1 MLCVRFFC
9 RRVTGQYIVARKT
22 INFSQ
27 QYETFLL
34 SKHQFNSVR
43 FLQDEQCRIFGCD
56 FIHFFNHSVNKR
68 TVFMSRQGW
77 ACLRRKWLH
86 LYQCLFYE
94 LRVSTFIHSFRNCI
108 FIKILADK
116 SQILYG
122 EYHILSAE
130 WQRPKTRCFVVHVI
144 SLITLCVEQM
154 ANLTGTGA
162 WRLACKYSFTNRCIL
177 SNFGHIRRF

>member
-9 RRVTGQYIVARKT
+9 RIVTGQYIVARKT

-27 QYETFLL
+27 QFETFLL
-34 SKHQFNSVR
+34 LKYQFNPVR
-43 FLQDEQCRIFGCD
+43 FLQDEHRRILGSD

-77 ACLRRKWLH
+77 ACLWRKWLH
-86 LYQCLFYE
+86 LYQCLFHE
-94 LRVSTFIHSFRNCI
+94 MRVSTFIHSFRNCI
-108 FIKILADK
+108 FIKIQADK
-116 SQILYG
+116 FQILYG

-130 WQRPKTRCFVVHVI
+130 WQRPKTRCSAVRVI

>member
-9 RRVTGQYIVARKT
+9 RRVTGQYIVAIKT
-22 INFSQ
+22 INFFSTIWNVF
-27 QYETFLL
+27 TFKISVLLL
-34 SKHQFNSVR
+34 S
-43 FLQDEQCRIFGCD
+43 FLQDEQRLIFGCD

-77 ACLRRKWLH
+77 ACLWRKWLH

-94 LRVSTFIHSFRNCI
+94 MRVSTFIHSFCNCI
-108 FIKILADK
+108 FIIIQADK

-122 EYHILSAE
+122 EYHILSAD
-130 WQRPKTRCFVVHVI
+130 WQRPKTRCSAVRVI

-154 ANLTGTGA
+154 ANLTGTGV
-162 WRLACKYSFTNRCIL
+162 WHLACKYSFTNRCI
-177 SNFGHIRRF
+177 